1 MASIPDDIR
10 RFIQTSIPS
19 VPYLEAALLFHRSPS
34 ETLGPD
40 EVARALYL
48 PKARAAA
55 LVQDL
60 ADAGIVAPAGP
71 ADGEMYRFAPR
82 DAELARAMQGVAEAY
97 SRALVQVASLI
108 HDSTGKNAHRFAA
121 AFKLRKDR

>member
-19 VPYLEAALLFHRSPS
+19 VPYLEAALLFQRSPTAS
-34 ETLGPD
+34 LGSD

-55 LVQDL
+55 LVEDL
-60 ADAGIVAPAGP
+60 ADAGIVAPVGAADAG
-71 ADGEMYRFAPR
+71 MYRYDPR
-82 DAELARAMQGVAEAY
+82 DAELARAMKGVAEAY
-97 SRALVQVASLI
+97 ARALVQVASLI
-108 HDSTGKNAHRFAA
+108 HDSTAKNAHRFAA
-121 AFKLRKDR
+121 AFRLRKDR